1 VLLPW
6 KLTAIDF
13 LVTVVAQSQFW
24 RSLYLVALSTGTRFF
39 IRLHLKVLFQVDT
52 RVYESIQSTHD
63 CGTYSVTIENVVYV
77 LQQDSDGKEHAW

>member
-24 RSLYLVALSTGTRFF
+24 RSLFF

-63 CGTYSVTIENVVYV
+63 CGTYSVTVENVVYV